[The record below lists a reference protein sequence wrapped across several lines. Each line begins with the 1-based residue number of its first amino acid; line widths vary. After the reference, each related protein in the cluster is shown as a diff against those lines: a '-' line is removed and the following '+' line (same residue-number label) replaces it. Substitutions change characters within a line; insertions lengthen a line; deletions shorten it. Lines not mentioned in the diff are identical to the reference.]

1 MKQRWH
7 IGIGLILSLVAVAG
21 MLLGIRWDDLGRELA
36 QANYWWLFPFVLL
49 ETASIWARGMRW
61 RVMLEEKIGS
71 SRLFW
76 ITNISYYLNNVLPL
90 RIGEIVRVYL
100 ATRDS
105 SVSGMQ
111 AISTAVLERMIDV
124 VTVFVLLLIVLP
136 LVPQHEVLTAIAY
149 WVGSAVLLGILG
161 AFVIARRRRGFV
173 VIVGKIAGR
182 FMPTLRDTAMRAS
195 DEFLASLDILRGWRL
210 GISLVWSL
218 VVWLLAALAAYCI
231 LLGFLP
237 GQPVYVGIFVTA
249 IIALGIALPSVPA
262 GLGLWE
268 AATVAALAV
277 FGVNREIALAY
288 GLAMHLAVFTLMA
301 IFGTI
306 GLYLEGENLNH
317 VASAAAKFM
326 RGLRKDRQ
334 KVR

>member
-1 MKQRWH
+1 
-7 IGIGLILSLVAVAG
+7 
-21 MLLGIRWDDLGRELA
+21 MLLGIRWEDLWRELA
-36 QANYWWLFPFVLL
+36 QANYWWLLPFVLL
-49 ETASIWARGMRW
+49 ETASVWARGMRW
-61 RVMLEEKIGS
+61 RVMLEEKIGGG
-71 SRLFW
+71 RLFW

-90 RIGEIVRVYL
+90 RIGEIARVYL

-105 SVSGMQ
+105 KVSGMQ

-124 VTVFVLLLIVLP
+124 LTVLALLLMVLP
-136 LVPQHEVLTAIAY
+136 LVPQHGVLTAVAY
-149 WVGSAVLLGILG
+149 WVGSGVLFAILG

-173 VIVGKIAGR
+173 VIVGKFVGR
-182 FMPTLRDTAMRAS
+182 FAPRLRDWAMHAS

-210 GISLVWSL
+210 VITVVWSL
-218 VVWLLAALAAYCI
+218 VVWLLAALAAHCM

-249 IIALGIALPSVPA
+249 IIAFGIALPSVPA
-262 GLGLWE
+262 GVGLWE

-277 FGVNREIALAY
+277 FGVSRETSLAY
-288 GLAMHLAVFTLMA
+288 GLAMHLAVFTIMA

-317 VASAAAKFM
+317 VASSVARFM
-326 RGLRKDRQ
+326 RRLRKEKE
-334 KVR
+334 KVA

>member
-1 MKQRWH
+1 MKKRWH
-7 IGIGLILSLVAVAG
+7 IGIGLFLSFVAVGG
-21 MLLGIRWDDLGRELA
+21 MLLGIRLDDLGRELA
-36 QANYWWLFPFVLL
+36 QANYWWLLPFVLL

-61 RVMLEEKIGS
+61 RVMLEERIGS
-71 SRLFW
+71 GRLFW

-90 RIGEIVRVYL
+90 RIGEVARVYL
-100 ATRDS
+100 ATRES
-105 SVSGMQ
+105 TVSGMQ
-111 AISTAVLERMIDV
+111 AISTAVLERMIDL

-136 LVPQHEVLTAIAY
+136 FVPQHQLLTAVAY
-149 WVGSAVLLGILG
+149 WVGTAVLLGILG
-161 AFVIARRRRGFV
+161 AFLIARRRRGFV
-173 VIVGKIAGR
+173 LIVGEIAGR
-182 FMPTLRDTAMRAS
+182 FNPGLRYGAMRAS

-210 GISLVWSL
+210 GMALVL
-218 VVWLLAALAAYCI
+218 IVVVWLLAALAAYCMLI
-231 LLGFLP
+231 GFLP

-262 GLGLWE
+262 GVGLWE

-301 IFGTI
+301 IFGSI

-317 VASAAAKFM
+317 VASAAARFM
-326 RGLRKDRQ
+326 RGFRKDRE
-334 KVR
+334 KAA